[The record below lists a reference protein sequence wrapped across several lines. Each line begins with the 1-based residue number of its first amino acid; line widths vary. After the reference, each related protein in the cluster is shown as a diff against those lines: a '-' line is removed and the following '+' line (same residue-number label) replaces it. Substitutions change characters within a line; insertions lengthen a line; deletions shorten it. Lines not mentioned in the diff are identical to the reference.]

1 MLKPQTVRT
10 WSFIHKWSSLVCT
23 VFLLLLCLTGLPL
36 IFYEEIDHLTGRH
49 AEPADVPADTAPAP
63 VDKIV
68 ENALTVHPGTVVQF
82 VSFDPHEPLV
92 GVTTAPSVTEEK
104 NRSFDQFDAR
114 TGELTPAPPFDEG
127 VMWIL
132 FKLHVDL
139 FAGLP
144 GMLFLGFMGLL
155 FVASLV
161 SGVVLYAPFM
171 RKLEF
176 GTVRRERGMRIR
188 WLDLHNLLGIVTF
201 TWAFVV
207 GFTGVINTLS
217 TPIVALW
224 QHDQL
229 AEMMAP
235 YTGQAAP
242 SHFASLDQAIAAA
255 RDAAPGMEP
264 SFIAYPGTDFSSAH
278 HYAVFMRGATPLT
291 SRLLRPALIDAETG
305 SLTDMRDMPW
315 YATLLFISQP
325 LHFGDYGGLPMKFIW
340 ALLDIVTIV
349 VLVSGLYLWLARR
362 RTTERTTSPGDEITG
377 GISTIPA
384 GNRGS

>member
-23 VFLLLLCLTGLPL
+23 VFLFLLCVTGLPL

-49 AEPADVPADTAPAP
+49 AEPAAVPPDMPAAP

-68 ENALTVHPGTVVQF
+68 ANALAAHPGAVVQF

-92 GVTTAPSVTEEK
+92 GVTTAPSIIAEN
-104 NRSFDQFDAR
+104 NRNFDQFDAR
-114 TGELTPAPPFDEG
+114 TGDLTPAPPFDEG
-127 VMWIL
+127 VMWII

-144 GMLFLGFMGLL
+144 GMLFLGFMGFL
-155 FVASLV
+155 FVVSLV

-176 GTVRRERGMRIR
+176 GTVRRGRGARIK

-224 QHDQL
+224 QRGQL
-229 AEMMAP
+229 AEMVAP
-235 YTGQAAP
+235 YAGQPAPIHLASLDAALAAARGAAP
-242 SHFASLDQAIAAA
+242 S
-255 RDAAPGMEP
+255 MEP
-264 SFIAYPGTDFSSAH
+264 SFVAYPGTDFSSAH

-291 SRLLRPALIDAETG
+291 SRLLKPALIDAETG

-325 LHFGDYGGLPMKFIW
+325 LHFGDYGGLPMKIVW

-349 VLVSGLYLWLARR
+349 VLASGLYLWLARR
-362 RTTERTTSPGDEITG
+362 RA
-377 GISTIPA
+377 PA
-384 GNRGS
+384 GSARPGNDARDAILGLPERHGGS